1 MTVLVSTHTS
11 MVFDS
16 SAAETRSGGRL
27 CWKLRWSGTGRTA
40 RQGNAL
46 AITATGGRGGG
57 SVPRAGAEEPRRSR
71 RCGRAAVGAPRR
83 DASLTAQVAVQLDQ
97 TSLSLSRGSP
107 WAESD

>member
-27 CWKLRWSGTGRTA
+27 CWKLRWSGTGQTA

-46 AITATGGRGGG
+46 AITATAGRGGEAW
-57 SVPRAGAEEPRRSR
+57 RAGAEEPRRSR